1 MESYLLCRFDLVSFL
16 LGQFKQGIANAQ
28 LADPDSFRF
37 SRAVLSTKAVEATL
51 DKIHGASRPVAW
63 LANSQAQK
71 AHSQR
76 RSRPFVPPCAISPP
90 HSFEPRNGN
99 CQGKPYQASGGMT
112 VPAGG
117 KSRSARISSCPYLK
131 ESNTLPRSSPTLNA
145 SGHCFSC
152 SMIRSGRLT
161 LPCTDSRNARS
172 TRVTSS
178 SVSLCS
184 SL

>member
-1 MESYLLCRFDLVSFL
+1 MFPRVDILVYTHPLVQVGDEYPVEGCRQKLVF
-16 LGQFKQGIANAQ
+16 GFK
-28 LADPDSFRF
+28 
-37 SRAVLSTKAVEATL
+37 E
-51 DKIHGASRPVAW
+51 
-63 LANSQAQK
+63 
-71 AHSQR
+71 
-76 RSRPFVPPCAISPP
+76 
-90 HSFEPRNGN
+90 
-99 CQGKPYQASGGMT
+99 GKPYQASGGMT